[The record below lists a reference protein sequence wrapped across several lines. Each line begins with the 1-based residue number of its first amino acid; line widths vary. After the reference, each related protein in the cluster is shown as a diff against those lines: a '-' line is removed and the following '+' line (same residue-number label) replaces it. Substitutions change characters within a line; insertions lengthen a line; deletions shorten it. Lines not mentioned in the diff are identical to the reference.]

1 MKGENN
7 MLCALIMAGGKGTRF
22 WPLSTEKKPKQF
34 LNLIGKETMIQMTVN
49 RIKPIIPIERIFIC
63 TGERY
68 VDLVK
73 EQLPDLPK
81 KNIIVEPEGR
91 NTTPCI
97 ALSALVIQRYYKDAN
112 MIVLPS
118 DHLIKDE
125 EEFRSIV
132 NAANDFISENDEAII
147 TLGMN
152 PTRPEIGYGYI
163 KYNDK
168 VQKSNGHRIIKVDK
182 FVEKPNE
189 EKAKEYLRNGS
200 YLWNGGM
207 FVWSINNIINQI
219 KEYSPNT
226 YEAIHEIEEVQEEA
240 LQQLINEKY
249 AGTESISIDYSV
261 LEKAN
266 DIYVIPSN
274 IGWDDIG
281 SWIAIER
288 YREKDE
294 NDNIL
299 NENSQAVE
307 SVSSMAISNDKKV
320 IMIGVKDIMTVD
332 TDEGIFVVNKECI
345 DQLSYYKN
353 NL

>member
-1 MKGENN
+1 

-34 LNLIGKETMIQMTVN
+34 LNLIGEETMIQMTVN
-49 RIKPIIPIERIFIC
+49 RIKPTIPIERIFIC
-63 TGERY
+63 TGEMY
-68 VDLVK
+68 VDLVR
-73 EQLPDLPK
+73 EQLPELAEE
-81 KNIIVEPEGR
+81 NIIVEPEGR
-91 NTTPCI
+91 NTAPCI
-97 ALSALVIQRYYKDAN
+97 TLSALVMQRYYKDAN

-118 DHLIKDE
+118 DHLINDE
-125 EEFRSIV
+125 DEFRSIV
-132 NAANDFISENDEAII
+132 NAANDFINENDEAIV

-152 PTRPEIGYGYI
+152 PTRAETGYGYI
-163 KYNDK
+163 KYTDK
-168 VQKSNGHRIIKVDK
+168 VQKCNGHRVIRVDK

-189 EKAKEYLRNGS
+189 EKAKEYLRDGS

-219 KEYSPNT
+219 KKYSPET
-226 YEAIHEIEEVQEEA
+226 YEAIHQIGEVEECK

-249 AGTESISIDYSV
+249 DKTETISIDYAV
-261 LEKAN
+261 LEKAEK
-266 DIYVIPSN
+266 IYVIPSN

-281 SWIAIER
+281 SWTAIER

-307 SVSSMAISNDKKV
+307 SMSSMAISNDKKV
-320 IMIGVKDIMTVD
+320 IMIGVKDIMTVE
-332 TDEGIFVVNKECI
+332 TDDGVFVINKKYI
-345 DQLSYYKN
+345 NKLSEYRES
-353 NL
+353 L

>member
-1 MKGENN
+1 

-34 LNLIGKETMIQMTVN
+34 LNLIGEETMIQMTVN
-49 RIKPIIPIERIFIC
+49 RIKPIIPMERIFVC
-63 TGERY
+63 TGEMY

-73 EQLPDLPK
+73 EQLPELPE

-91 NTTPCI
+91 NTAPCI
-97 ALSALVIQRYYKDAN
+97 TLSALVIQRYYKDAN

-118 DHLIKDE
+118 DHLINDE
-125 EEFRSIV
+125 DEFRSIV
-132 NAANDFISENDEAII
+132 NVANNFINENAEAIV

-152 PTRPEIGYGYI
+152 PTRAETGYGYI
-163 KYNDK
+163 KYTDK
-168 VQKSNGHRIIKVDK
+168 VQKSNGHRVIRVDK

-189 EKAKEYLRNGS
+189 EKAKEYLRDGS

-207 FVWSINNIINQI
+207 FIWSINNIINQI
-219 KEYSPNT
+219 QKYSPET
-226 YEAIHEIEEVQEEA
+226 YEAIHEIEEVEEYK

-249 AGTESISIDYSV
+249 DKTESISIDYAV
-261 LEKAN
+261 LEKAEK
-266 DIYVIPSN
+266 IYVIPSN

-281 SWIAIER
+281 SWTAIER

-299 NENSQAVE
+299 NENSKAVE
-307 SVSSMAISNDKKV
+307 SSSSMAISNDKKV

-332 TDEGIFVVNKECI
+332 TDYGVFVINKQYI
-345 DQLSYYKN
+345 NKLSEYRE

>member
-1 MKGENN
+1 
-7 MLCALIMAGGKGTRF
+7 MLTALIMAGGKGTRF

-34 LNLIGKETMIQMTVN
+34 LNLIGEETMIQMTVN
-49 RIKPIIPIERIFIC
+49 RIKPIIPIERIFVC
-63 TGERY
+63 TGQMY

-73 EQLPDLPK
+73 EQLPDLPL

-97 ALSALVIQRYYKDAN
+97 TLSALVVKRYYNDAN

-118 DHLIKDE
+118 DHLIGYED
-125 EEFRSIV
+125 EFRSIV
-132 NAANDFISENDEAII
+132 NAANDFIERNDEAMI
-147 TLGMN
+147 TLGIN
-152 PTRPEIGYGYI
+152 PTRAETGYGYI
-163 KYNDK
+163 KYTDDI
-168 VQKSNGHRIIKVDK
+168 QKSNGHRVIKVDK
-182 FVEKPNE
+182 FVEKPDE
-189 EKAKEYLRNGS
+189 ETAKGYLRDGS

-207 FVWSINNIINQI
+207 FVWSINNIINKI
-219 KEYSPNT
+219 KKYSPET
-226 YEAIHEIEEVQEEA
+226 YEAIHEIEEVEEYK

-249 AGTESISIDYSV
+249 DKTEAISIDYAV
-261 LEKAN
+261 LEKAEK
-266 DIYVIPSN
+266 IYVIPSN

-281 SWIAIER
+281 SWTAIER

-307 SVSSMAISNDKKV
+307 SSSSMAISNNKKV
-320 IMIGVKDIMTVD
+320 VMIGVKDIMTVD

-345 DQLSYYKN
+345 GKLQKYKES
-353 NL
+353 L

>member
-1 MKGENN
+1 

-34 LNLIGKETMIQMTVN
+34 LNLIGEETMIQMTVN
-49 RIKPIIPIERIFIC
+49 RIKPIIPMERIFIC
-63 TGERY
+63 TGEMY

-73 EQLPDLPK
+73 EQLTELPE

-91 NTTPCI
+91 NTAPCI
-97 ALSALVIQRYYKDAN
+97 TLSALVIQRYYKDAN

-118 DHLIKDE
+118 DHLINDE
-125 EEFRSIV
+125 GEFRSIV
-132 NAANDFISENDEAII
+132 NAANNFINENDEAIV

-152 PTRPEIGYGYI
+152 PTRAETGYGYI
-163 KYNDK
+163 KYTDK
-168 VQKSNGHRIIKVDK
+168 VQKSNGHRVIRVDK

-189 EKAKEYLRNGS
+189 EKAKEYLRDGS

-207 FVWSINNIINQI
+207 FIWSINNIINQI
-219 KEYSPNT
+219 QKYSPET
-226 YEAIHEIEEVQEEA
+226 YEAIHEIDEVEEYK

-249 AGTESISIDYSV
+249 DKTESISIDYAV
-261 LEKAN
+261 LEKAEK
-266 DIYVIPSN
+266 IYVIPSN

-281 SWIAIER
+281 SWTAIER

-299 NENSQAVE
+299 NENSKAVE
-307 SVSSMAISNDKKV
+307 SSSSMAISNNKKV
-320 IMIGVKDIMTVD
+320 VIIGVKDIMAVD
-332 TDEGIFVVNKECI
+332 TDEGIFVVNKECM
-345 DQLSYYKN
+345 DKLKEYKN
-353 NL
+353 TIQEGEI

>member
-1 MKGENN
+1 
-7 MLCALIMAGGKGTRF
+7 MLTALIMAGGKGTRF

-34 LNLIGKETMIQMTVN
+34 LNLIGEETMIQMTVN
-49 RIKPIIPIERIFIC
+49 RIKPTIPIERIFVC
-63 TGERY
+63 TGEMY

-73 EQLPDLPK
+73 EQLPELPE

-97 ALSALVIQRYYKDAN
+97 TLSALVIQRYFKNAN

-118 DHLIKDE
+118 DHLINDE
-125 EEFRSIV
+125 DEFRSIV
-132 NAANDFISENDEAII
+132 NAANDFITENDEAIV

-152 PTRPEIGYGYI
+152 PTRAETGYGYI

-168 VQKSNGHRIIKVDK
+168 VKKSNGHRVIRVDK

-189 EKAKEYLRNGS
+189 EKAKEYLRDGS

-219 KEYSPNT
+219 KKYSPET
-226 YEAIHEIEEVQEEA
+226 YEAIHEIEEVEEYK
-240 LQQLINEKY
+240 LQQLINEQYDK
-249 AGTESISIDYSV
+249 TEAISIDYAV
-261 LEKAN
+261 LEKAEK
-266 DIYVIPSN
+266 IYVIPSN

-281 SWIAIER
+281 SWTAIER

-307 SVSSMAISNDKKV
+307 SSSSMAISNDKKV
-320 IMIGVKDIMTVD
+320 IMIGVKDIMAVD
-332 TDEGIFVVNKECI
+332 TDEGIFVIKKECI
-345 DQLSYYKN
+345 EKLPKYKES
-353 NL
+353 L